1 VILTGSKHENS
12 NGQTSGSECF
22 DEETKVST
30 EFTLYDSPLGPACSL
45 TKRNTNGEGAGCQ
58 GIEKSSSDDTT

>member
-1 VILTGSKHENS
+1 MIFTSSKHEHS
-12 NGQTSGSECF
+12 NGQTGCSECF

-30 EFTLYDSPLGPACSL
+30 EFTLYDSPLGSACSL
-45 TKRNTNGEGAGCQ
+45 TKRNTNGEGAGCK